1 MSHSIVRR
9 KIAARQS
16 TEADGRPG
24 ADRAF
29 RLAFARAMRDE
40 MQLSVEVD
48 AVDLQTNAL
57 GDVLESLPEKGLIMV
72 LDGPEGVLGLMVLSN
87 AALSALIEVQTMGA
101 IQIEPGPM
109 RRPTRT
115 DAAIV
120 TAVMDRILSEMD
132 QLLADEADLV
142 WAGGYRFASFLEDA
156 RPLGLLLD
164 DTAYRRI
171 HATVRLGGRRDG
183 QVVLALQAREG
194 AGLSL
199 AHHEAEDGKKRAH
212 FSRELAGLV
221 VETQVG
227 MEAVIGRI
235 TLSIADIMDLR
246 VGQALA
252 MPQAGIDRI
261 SLESVDGRR
270 VALGKL
276 GQNRGLRALR
286 LTEVSTGAAGLSPN
300 GSKPVQAPPAIDR
313 AAALVVETQQPLQ
326 KAG

>member
-9 KIAARQS
+9 KIAARQAA
-16 TEADGRPG
+16 EVEGRPG

-40 MQLSVEVD
+40 MQLSVEVEQ
-48 AVDLQTNAL
+48 VDLQTSGL
-57 GDVLESLPEKGLIMV
+57 GDVLESLPEMGLIMV
-72 LDGPEGVLGLMVLSN
+72 LDGPDGVLGLLVLSN
-87 AALSALIEVQTMGA
+87 PTLAALIEVQTMGA
-101 IQIEPGPM
+101 IQAQPGPA

-120 TAVMDRILSEMD
+120 TGAMDKVLGEMD

-164 DTAYRRI
+164 DTAYRFIQAR
-171 HATVRLGGRRDG
+171 VRLGGRRDG
-183 QVVLALQAREG
+183 LVLLALQAKEG

-199 AHHEAEDGKKRAH
+199 AHHEAEDGKRRAH

-221 VETQVG
+221 VETQVR
-227 MEAVIGRI
+227 MEAVIDRI
-235 TLSIADIMDLR
+235 TLSIADVMDLR

-252 MPQAGIDRI
+252 LPQAGIDRI
-261 SLESVDGRR
+261 SVECVDGRR
-270 VALGKL
+270 VAAGKL

-286 LTEVSTGAAGLSPN
+286 LTEVSAANGLDAL
-300 GSKPVQAPPAIDR
+300 PVAQGTRAPEAVALQR
-313 AAALVVETQQPLQ
+313 A
-326 KAG
+326 G